1 MPRGDAAIGND
12 KDLGKDQKMTLAAAN
27 SDNSI
32 RVVMIRSS
40 SIGDV
45 VLATACLNFLA
56 QYEKDFC
63 VYWIGRSPSLDLI
76 ASAYEQLVPLK
87 MPHTDAELAS
97 LLELLGPVHLVCDL
111 QTNMRSYR
119 LAKRI
124 AQRNDAVVS
133 RAQKNSLYR
142 AGLVL
147 KARLRGRKWRQKIE
161 MPARQQYDMMQ
172 SALISGLRRLGM
184 KETEGA
190 HPWLPLKKL
199 ANKHHQCLGVAPG
212 ASYDT
217 KKAPTQVFVDIIKKV
232 RQETEG
238 ELVVQFFGDK
248 NDEQSVADIM
258 KFFGD
263 TLAYESFAGKLTL
276 AETAEKLSG
285 CQVLLSNDSSLC
297 HIAEAVGTEA
307 AVLFGPTSELFGFT
321 PWRKESRTFS
331 VPLGCRPCSKHGKI
345 PCRYEDKLCFN
356 ELNTNAIGQFLVD
369 RLKS

>member
-1 MPRGDAAIGND
+1 
-12 KDLGKDQKMTLAAAN
+12 MTLAAAK
-27 SDNSI
+27 SDSSI

-45 VLATACLNFLA
+45 VLATACLNILA
-56 QYEKDFC
+56 QQEKDFC

-76 ASAYEQLVPLK
+76 ASSYEQLIPLK
-87 MPHTDAELAS
+87 MPQTDAEIAS
-97 LLELLGPVHLVCDL
+97 LLELLGSVHLVCDL

-124 AQRNDAVVS
+124 AQRNGAVVS
-133 RAQKNSLYR
+133 RARKNSLYR

-147 KARLRGRKWRQKIE
+147 NARVRGRKWQPKSEVVAQK
-161 MPARQQYDMMQ
+161 QYEMMQ
-172 SALISGLRRLGM
+172 SALTTGLQQLGM
-184 KETEGA
+184 KTAAEA
-190 HPWLPLKKL
+190 HPWLPIKNSTKK
-199 ANKHHQCLGVAPG
+199 NRRCLGIAPG

-217 KKAPTQVFVDIIKKV
+217 KKAPTRIFVDIIKKV
-232 RQETEG
+232 RQEVEG

-248 NDEQSVADIM
+248 NDEQSVTDIM
-258 KFFGD
+258 NSFDD
-263 TLAYESFAGKLTL
+263 TLSYESFAGKLTL

-285 CQVLLSNDSSLC
+285 CQVLLTNDSSLC

-321 PWRKESRTFS
+321 PWRAESRTFS
-331 VPLGCRPCSKHGKI
+331 VPLGCRPCSKHGKT

-356 ELNTNAIGQFLVD
+356 ALNANAIGQFLAN